1 VLNRL
6 ITCALFAIVSAL
18 FASALVAQEPS
29 SSKSTDKPARPKKT
43 DKPTSPKRS
52 EKRTEEPA
60 FAKRIKDVVNPR
72 FEGEQF
78 GEGSVLQKL
87 EDRYNA
93 NFQVGTG
100 SFDDMFGSDNVGGI
114 LLRSY
119 PEKPVKVLHL
129 TSASFKLEPGDLE
142 MVHFRLGTDTEQLD
156 YRVPA
161 TIVPAA
167 ALMAAD
173 QRLVLLTLSC
183 GSARSHVDLAATHPA
198 IVNHQLGYM
207 AAQLDLSLTNV
218 MGMGHGRNYLLCEK
232 AWHLSLKSLSAREDL
247 FTVRCRIDNIETTPP
262 GITDAFRSRLGS
274 DQKRYF
280 RVLNNFVTVRR
291 LVRSVIGHY
300 ITGFPE
306 DDFIKLLKQ
315 LQPIYEKQK
324 MTKEQA
330 EEMHLMLTKF

>member
-1 VLNRL
+1 VLKRL
-6 ITCALFAIVSAL
+6 TTSTVLLALGLVGIASRLSADP
-18 FASALVAQEPS
+18 PS
-29 SSKSTDKPARPKKT
+29 PPKQSDKPIPSKH
-43 DKPTSPKRS
+43 
-52 EKRTEEPA
+52 TEEPS
-60 FAKRIKDVVNPR
+60 FAKRIKEVVNPH

-78 GEGSVLQKL
+78 GEGSVLRTL

-93 NFQVGTG
+93 NFQVA
-100 SFDDMFGSDNVGGI
+100 SFGDEFGSDNVGGI

-129 TSASFKLEPGDLE
+129 KSATFKLEEDAALDT
-142 MVHFRLGTDTEQLD
+142 VLFRLVTDNDQTEF
-156 YRVPA
+156 RVPA

-173 QRLVLLTLSC
+173 QRLVVLTLAC
-183 GSARSHVDLAATHPA
+183 GSAGPAVHSHVEMAATHPA

-207 AAQLDLSLTNV
+207 AAQLDLSLGNV

-232 AWHLSLKSLSAREDL
+232 AYHLSLKSFSARDDL
-247 FTVRCRIDNIETTPP
+247 FNVRCRVDRVETTPA

-291 LVRSVIGHY
+291 LVRAVIGHY
-300 ITGFPE
+300 IVGFPE

-315 LQPIYEKQK
+315 LQPIYEKHK

-330 EEMHLMLTKF
+330 EEMRTLLTKF